1 MADKFSSINEKSIFT
16 LKTISIYMLN
26 YGDVRI
32 KLLIVRLRARPNHRL
47 ISIEMAIGA
56 MIITGRNII
65 AFLLNFSA
73 LIVDSTSF
81 NLIK

>member
-47 ISIEMAIGA
+47 VSIEMAIGGE
-56 MIITGRNII
+56 MWGYLTSVTHVV
-65 AFLLNFSA
+65 LL
-73 LIVDSTSF
+73 
-81 NLIK
+81 